1 MANLYEQTN
10 TLQYIRD
17 MLFLD
22 RVDETTK
29 KTPLDKKL
37 SKLPQNSSFVDDRHK
52 TPSKRAKT
60 TGKNSGK

>member
-22 RVDETTK
+22 GVSETTS

-37 SKLPQNSSFVDDRHK
+37 AKLPQNSSFVDDPHK
-52 TPSKRAKT
+52 TPSKHTKT
-60 TGKNSGK
+60 TDKNSGK